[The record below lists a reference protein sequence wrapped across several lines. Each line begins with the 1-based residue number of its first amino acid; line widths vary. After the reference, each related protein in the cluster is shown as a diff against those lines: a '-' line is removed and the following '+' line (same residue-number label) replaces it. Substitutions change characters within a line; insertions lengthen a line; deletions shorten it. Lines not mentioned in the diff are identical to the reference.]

1 MPLIQAVQ
9 VFIAYSR
16 LDQEYLEQLRKHL
29 IPLERNGKIRVWT
42 DNNIEPGHLWDDSIK
57 KQIYQAGIILLLIS
71 ADSLASDYF
80 SGEEV
85 RIAISR
91 HEKGE
96 AIVVPVILKSCLWK
110 ETPLAAI
117 QALPKDG
124 KPIVSW
130 IPIDDAWEFVA
141 KSISQMVE
149 KIRQKELRQ
158 DERQREQVKAEERV
172 RQKKQQEQQLKRR
185 WAAFRYR
192 LLTSPYLRWAGV
204 GIAALFLF
212 FTFRNVTFNDLN
224 FWKSAPREAAT
235 NPSWV
240 EQTPIDSDRQENP
253 SSRVF
258 EKKDAGNT
266 SNEPSVKKP
275 AQTTANDPVRD
286 SVTKAMKE
294 KKGSLLSNP
303 SKTNP
308 TKNMTGGGSGGGS
321 GLNSI
326 ADIGAGLS
334 GRKVL
339 SRPRITD
346 SPQREG
352 RVVVEVCVDSK
363 GNVISANYTMRGSTT
378 NDSELRSKAISWARQ
393 YKFEPSSI
401 ERQCGIITF
410 NFQLK

>member
-1 MPLIQAVQ
+1 MPLKQAVQ

-158 DERQREQVKAEERV
+158 DERQKEQVKAEERV

-192 LLTSPYLRWAGV
+192 PPRRLL
-204 GIAALFLF
+204 
-212 FTFRNVTFNDLN
+212 
-224 FWKSAPREAAT
+224 
-235 NPSWV
+235 
-240 EQTPIDSDRQENP
+240 
-253 SSRVF
+253 
-258 EKKDAGNT
+258 
-266 SNEPSVKKP
+266 
-275 AQTTANDPVRD
+275 
-286 SVTKAMKE
+286 
-294 KKGSLLSNP
+294 
-303 SKTNP
+303 
-308 TKNMTGGGSGGGS
+308 
-321 GLNSI
+321 
-326 ADIGAGLS
+326 
-334 GRKVL
+334 
-339 SRPRITD
+339 
-346 SPQREG
+346 PQ
-352 RVVVEVCVDSK
+352 
-363 GNVISANYTMRGSTT
+363 
-378 NDSELRSKAISWARQ
+378 
-393 YKFEPSSI
+393 
-401 ERQCGIITF
+401 
-410 NFQLK
+410 